1 MNSSKYKSR
10 LGLKFTSVA
19 AIALI
24 ISFSVFLLLY
34 KGVTWWFLYGSEF
47 DTYWTNEGT
56 AAVESFQ
63 AYVKD
68 NEMTIDEAIRDVKW
82 EKTYRTAYL
91 YLGSSPTANIPDE
104 GGDTQTGI
112 PVTCSDGVI
121 YAYAYPSVSHYDS
134 LGIVISLGIAA
145 ICFFLIL
152 IPYVYRIIHRITHL
166 SQEMEILTGGDLA
179 YHIVSPGEDELAEL
193 GRSIE
198 GMRLSVIE
206 QMARENE
213 AVLAN
218 SRLITSLSHDLRTPL
233 TKLSCY
239 LEILR
244 YKKYQDASEAEL
256 YLSRAIEKT
265 QQMKDLSNEMFRHFQ
280 VKVPPKENLDSD
292 QIAGELLLSQILSE
306 MCFDLQAEGFQA
318 NLPVIDGE
326 FGLSVPV
333 FELQRIFDN
342 LFSNIRKYADSTKPV
357 TITVSKQT
365 SEVGVMISNYRGQCS
380 CADSTGIG
388 LPTVRKLVEQNGGR
402 FNITESSEIF
412 CVKAFFPITKNE
424 ETNSK

>member
-1 MNSSKYKSR
+1 MNNSKYKSR

-34 KGVTWWFLYGSEF
+34 EGVTWWVLYGSEF
-47 DTYWTNEGT
+47 DSYWANEGA
-56 AAVESFQ
+56 AAVTSFQ
-63 AYVKD
+63 NYVTD
-68 NEMTIDEAIRDVKW
+68 SELTIDEAIRDVKW
-82 EKTYRTAYL
+82 EKTYKTAYL
-91 YLGSSPTANIPDE
+91 YLDDSPVADIPEE
-104 GGDTQTGI
+104 GGDTPGI

-134 LGIVISLGIAA
+134 LGMVISLGIAA

-166 SQEMEILTGGDLA
+166 SQEMEILTGGDLS
-179 YHIVSPGEDELAEL
+179 YHIDSPGEDELAEL

-206 QMARENE
+206 QMAKENE

-218 SRLITSLSHDLRTPL
+218 SRLITSLSHDFRTPL
-233 TKLSCY
+233 TKLTGY

-244 YKKYQDASEAEL
+244 YKRFQDAAEEGR
-256 YLSRAIEKT
+256 YLNRALEKAA
-265 QQMKDLSNEMFRHFQ
+265 QMKSLSDEMFRHFQ
-280 VKVPPKENLDSD
+280 VNAGSKEDEETEPVSG
-292 QIAGELLLSQILSE
+292 ALLLSQILSE

-326 FGLSVPV
+326 FSLSIPV
-333 FELQRIFDN
+333 FDMRRIFDN
-342 LFSNIRKYADSTKPV
+342 LFSNIKKYADPSKPV
-357 TITVSKQT
+357 VISVSKQAT
-365 SEVGVMISNYRGQCS
+365 EIGIVISNHIGERS
-380 CADSTGIG
+380 DIVSNGIG
-388 LPTVRKLVEQNGGR
+388 LATIKKLLEEHGGR
-402 FNITESSEIF
+402 FDITKADERYSVRIF
-412 CVKAFFPITKNE
+412 MPITNDK
-424 ETNSK
+424 ETISK